1 MSEAHS
7 ADGISVF
14 EQRLSYAQCWE
25 DPAILQA
32 ALQVG
37 AEDDVLSICSAG
49 DNSFALAIAGARSV
63 TAIDLSVPQL
73 ATAELKL
80 AAIQAFPAE
89 GVQTLLGLNAFG
101 RRVHTY
107 HQLRE
112 VLSER
117 ARQYWDRHEDVIRL
131 GLLSQG
137 KFERYL
143 GMFRTRLLPLVH
155 RRRTV
160 EGMMALSDLDAQ
172 RAYFDEKWDTWRWR
186 GLFRL
191 FFSRQVMARTGR
203 SPAHFRYVEGAV
215 SELFLSRTQHVLTE
229 IPAASNPFLQWILQG
244 GYADLEAAHPYLS
257 AAGHVLL
264 QERAARIRF
273 VHADLETFLTGC
285 EPGSFSAFNYSNLFE
300 YLSEEQHARLLELTV
315 RAARPGARIAYWNLL
330 VPRARPDALS
340 EQLVPEPERAAA
352 LLRRDRAFVYGG
364 LQIETVRK

>member
-37 AEDDVLSICSAG
+37 EEDDVLSICSAG

-63 TAIDLSVPQL
+63 TAIDLSIPQL

-80 AAIQAFPAE
+80 TAIQSFPVD
-89 GVQTLLGLNAFG
+89 GVYTLLGLNAFG

-112 VLSER
+112 RLSER
-117 ARQYWDRHEDVIRL
+117 ASQYWDRHEDMVRL

-160 EGMMALSDLDAQ
+160 EAMMALSERDTQ
-172 RAYFDEKWDTWRWR
+172 RAYFDRQWDSWRWR

-191 FFSRQVMARTGR
+191 FFSRQFMARTGR

-215 SELFLSRTQHVLTE
+215 SELFLSRAKHVLTE

-244 GYADLEAAHPYLS
+244 RYADLEAAHPYLS
-257 AAGHVLL
+257 SAGQAVLR
-264 QERAARIRF
+264 ERADRIRF
-273 VHADLETFLTGC
+273 VHADLESFLMDC

-300 YLSEEQHARLLELTV
+300 YLSEEQHARLLELTI

-330 VPRARPDALS
+330 VPRSRPDSLA
-340 EQLVPEPERAAA
+340 EQLVPDPERSAT
-352 LLRRDRAFVYGG
+352 LLRQDRAFVYGG

>member
-1 MSEAHS
+1 MSAAHS
-7 ADGISVF
+7 AAGISVF

-25 DPAILQA
+25 DPAVLQE

-49 DNSFALAIAGARSV
+49 DNSFALVIAGARSV

-80 AAIQAFPAE
+80 SALQAFPVD
-89 GVQTLLGLNAFG
+89 GVYTLLGLNAFG

-112 VLSER
+112 TLSER
-117 ARQYWDRHEDVIRL
+117 ARQYWDLHEEVIRL

-143 GMFRTRLLPLVH
+143 EAFRSRLLPLVH
-155 RRRTV
+155 RRRTI
-160 EGMMALSDLDAQ
+160 EDMMALSDLGAQ
-172 RAYFDEKWDTWRWR
+172 RAYFEKKWDSRRWR

-191 FFSRQVMARTGR
+191 FFSRQVMSRTGR
-203 SPAHFRYVEGAV
+203 SPAHFRYVEGAI
-215 SELFLSRTQHVLTE
+215 SEQLLRRSRHVLTE

-244 GYADLEAAHPYLS
+244 HYTDLDAAHPYLS
-257 AAGHVLL
+257 SAGQALL
-264 QERAARIRF
+264 RERADRVRF
-273 VHADLETFLTGC
+273 VHADLETFLTNC

-300 YLSEEQHARLLELTV
+300 YLSEEQHNRLLELTI

-330 VPRARPDALS
+330 VPRARPDSLA
-340 EQLVPEPERAAA
+340 EQLASDPERSAA

-364 LQIETVRK
+364 FQIETVRK